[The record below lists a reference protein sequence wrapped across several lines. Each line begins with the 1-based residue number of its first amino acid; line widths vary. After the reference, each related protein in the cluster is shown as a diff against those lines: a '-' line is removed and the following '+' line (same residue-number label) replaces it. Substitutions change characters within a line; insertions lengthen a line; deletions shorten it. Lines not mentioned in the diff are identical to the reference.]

1 MTTAV
6 YSVAMITLMGRNNL
20 ITQICSY
27 LLSPWLML
35 GLFVSGGTMIRNY
48 QNGDIIT
55 HGTQFATGKE
65 ATRQAMICC
74 LRLFLGE
81 YFLNATE
88 GTPWFQSI
96 LGKTSQDIA
105 EANIKQRLLAAKGV
119 LTINRFEMD
128 LDMKNR
134 KITVFAA
141 VIDIHND
148 AFDFLLTEDLF

>member
-1 MTTAV
+1 
-6 YSVAMITLMGRNNL
+6 
-20 ITQICSY
+20 
-27 LLSPWLML
+27 
-35 GLFVSGGTMIRNY
+35 MIRNY